1 MMPKNLT
8 ETAMLVRLSISQWTA
23 RKYDREVSSKAAEA
37 YNANEKS
44 GRYNKV
50 LIAEE
55 AIKKIS
61 EIVSEARDFH
71 YKNTLPWTD
80 DGARLLAATNYMQYT
95 HKMRRYRSD
104 FENEVASFIGNYDL
118 YIQEARIH
126 LNGMFRQK
134 DYPTIVELPGKYEF
148 NVAVDPLPSSADF
161 RVAIKDSEI
170 QALRADMEMRLYKAH
185 NAAMKDLWDR
195 LYKPVKHM
203 AEKLS
208 DPEGKFK
215 DTLVSNVREIVDLLP
230 RLNVMD
236 DPTLEELRKDVENKL
251 CGQAPETLR
260 TAGFVRSI
268 IATEAQQIVDLW
280 NLIWVWG
287 VRRNARHEYAWHNIP
302 QNGKG
307 ENRPDN
313 GFSVLRQPCP
323 ETRCQGRPFMRNR
336 LDGRPDT
343 GIQPCM
349 GRVTYTGSD
358 QGLFL
363 SRDIAPC
370 Q

>member
-23 RKYDREVSSKAAEA
+23 RKYDKEVSSKAAEA

-118 YIQEARIH
+118 YIQEARID

-134 DYPTIVELPGKYEF
+134 DYPTIVELPRKYEF

-170 QALRADMEMRLYKAH
+170 QALRADMEMRLRKAH
-185 NAAMKDLWDR
+185 NAAMKDLWDTVQAR
-195 LYKPVKHM
+195 ETHGRKAVRPRRQIQRYAGIQRSGNSGPT
-203 AEKLS
+203 AEAQRHRR
-208 DPEGKFK
+208 PA
-215 DTLVSNVREIVDLLP
+215 
-230 RLNVMD
+230 
-236 DPTLEELRKDVENKL
+236 LEEMRKEVENKL

-268 IATEAQQIVDLW
+268 IATEAQQIVDMM
-280 NLIWVWG
+280 
-287 VRRNARHEYAWHNIP
+287 ESYM
-302 QNGKG
+302 GKG
-307 ENRPDN
+307 EEKK
-313 GFSVLRQPCP
+313 C
-323 ETRCQGRPFMRNR
+323 
-336 LDGRPDT
+336 
-343 GIQPCM
+343 
-349 GRVTYTGSD
+349 
-358 QGLFL
+358 
-363 SRDIAPC
+363 AA
-370 Q
+370 